1 MSGMA
6 SGDSGLASLGRALA
20 GTPDQSTDALWRS
33 LAWFNAYRLLVA
45 VLMLAMAA
53 VLGGHISFGSRNL
66 PLFVYSAAG
75 WLALALAG
83 FMLLGLR
90 RHFLLQLLGEVVGD
104 IVCVMLL
111 TYASGGISSG
121 LPLLLLTSLAA
132 AGLVSRGR
140 LSLFFAAIASL
151 AVLLEHTLQV
161 LRHEAA
167 TGLYIQ
173 AGLVSIG
180 YFAIAIL
187 AHTLVRYLAESERR
201 AAERDVDL
209 ANLSQVNQLV
219 IQDMQDGVLVVDE
232 RGVIRQYN
240 ARAEELLGPVPRGRR
255 EVLLKDYAPRLSTRL
270 KEWNVNPV
278 IGFDPV
284 STTVLAQQMNVRIV
298 PVGRT
303 RKVGAVIFL
312 EDLSQVQAQ
321 AQQMKLASM
330 GRLTA
335 NIAHEIRNPLSAI
348 SHAAE
353 LLQEETIPNPTVTRL
368 LRIITDNS
376 CRLDRI
382 VQDVLRLNRGEPAAP
397 QSFRAGE
404 FLGLFVEQFCQ
415 SERLP
420 AGVVAVEVN
429 GDPKVRFDHG
439 HFSQVM
445 WNLCRNA
452 LRHCQRREGSIRIAV
467 AAPARDNRVRL
478 DVCDDGPGVPPQLRG
493 QLFEPFFTT
502 DAGGTGL
509 GLYLAREIC
518 QANGATLE
526 YVANAS
532 GAQFTIVCQGA

>member
-1 MSGMA
+1 MA
-6 SGDSGLASLGRALA
+6 VTEHGLTLPGHAFPDAPEA
-20 GTPDQSTDALWRS
+20 GAGALWRS
-33 LAWFNAYRLLVA
+33 LAWFTAYRLFVAALMLILVA
-45 VLMLAMAA
+45 F
-53 VLGGHISFGSRNL
+53 LGGHITVGSRNL
-66 PLFVYSAAG
+66 PLFVYAAAF
-75 WLALALAG
+75 WLAASLAG
-83 FMLLGLR
+83 FALIRLR
-90 RHFLLQLLGEVVGD
+90 RHFLLQLLGAVVGD
-104 IVCVMLL
+104 IVLVMLL

-121 LPLLLLTSLAA
+121 LPLLLLASLAA
-132 AGLVSRGR
+132 AGLVGRGR
-140 LSLFFAAIASL
+140 LSLFFAAISSL
-151 AVLLEHTLQV
+151 GVLLEHTLQV
-161 LRHEAA
+161 LWHEGA
-167 TGLYIQ
+167 TAQYVQ
-173 AGLVSIG
+173 AGLISIG

-187 AHTLVRYLAESERR
+187 AHTLVRYLAESEQR
-201 AAERDVDL
+201 AAQREIDL

-219 IQDMQDGVLVVDE
+219 IQDMHDGVLVVDE
-232 RGVIRQYN
+232 RGVIRQHN
-240 ARAEELLGPVPRGRR
+240 ARAEEMLGAMPRGRR
-255 EVLLKDYAPRLSTRL
+255 EVLLRDYAPRLSTRL
-270 KEWNVNPV
+270 KEWSVNPV
-278 IGFDPV
+278 TGFDPV

-353 LLQEETIPNPTVTRL
+353 LLQEETMPNPTISRL

-376 CRLDRI
+376 LRLDRI
-382 VQDVLRLNRGEPAAP
+382 VQDVLRLNRGEPAAS
-397 QSFRAGE
+397 QTFRVGE
-404 FLGLFVEQFCQ
+404 FLALFIEQFCQ

-420 AGVVAVEVN
+420 AGLLAVEVN

-439 HFSQVM
+439 HFSQVL

-452 LRHCQRREGSIRIAV
+452 LRHCQRAEGSIRIA
-467 AAPARDNRVRL
+467 AGPPGRDNRVRL
-478 DVCDDGPGVPPQLRG
+478 DLFDDGPGVPPQLRS

-526 YVANAS
+526 YVANPG

>member
-1 MSGMA
+1 
-6 SGDSGLASLGRALA
+6 
-20 GTPDQSTDALWRS
+20 
-33 LAWFNAYRLLVA
+33 
-45 VLMLAMAA
+45 
-53 VLGGHISFGSRNL
+53 
-66 PLFVYSAAG
+66 
-75 WLALALAG
+75 
-83 FMLLGLR
+83 
-90 RHFLLQLLGEVVGD
+90 VGD
-104 IVCVMLL
+104 IVLVMLL

-151 AVLLEHTLQV
+151 GVLLEHTLQV
-161 LRHEAA
+161 LWHEGA
-167 TGLYIQ
+167 TAQYVQ

-187 AHTLVRYLAESERR
+187 AHTLVRYLAESEQR
-201 AAERDVDL
+201 AAQREIDL

-219 IQDMQDGVLVVDE
+219 IQDMHDGVLVV
-232 RGVIRQYN
+232 G
-240 ARAEELLGPVPRGRR
+240 AMPRGRR
-255 EVLLKDYAPRLSTRL
+255 EVLLRDYAPRLSTRL
-270 KEWNVNPV
+270 KEWSVNPV
-278 IGFDPV
+278 TGFDPV

-353 LLQEETIPNPTVTRL
+353 LLQEETMPNPTISRL

-376 CRLDRI
+376 LRLDRI
-382 VQDVLRLNRGEPAAP
+382 VQDVLRLNRGEAAAS
-397 QSFRAGE
+397 QSFRVGE

-420 AGVVAVEVN
+420 AGLLAVEVN

-439 HFSQVM
+439 HFSQVL

-452 LRHCQRREGSIRIAV
+452 LRHCQRAEGSIRIA
-467 AAPARDNRVRL
+467 AGPGRDNRVRL
-478 DVCDDGPGVPPQLRG
+478 DLFDDGPGVPPQLRG

-526 YVANAS
+526 YVENPG
-532 GAQFTIVCQGA
+532 GAQFTIVCQGAS